1 MHEKYLKAY
10 ALLMKLWEETVPGA
24 VALRTRS
31 AFDALLPSET
41 IENVKRTCISL
52 ATEKII
58 KKVND
63 WRGSYMRGTGLWII
77 FMNCLSKSLISPLF
91 LPEIFSKTIRSDAER
106 LAKTNFSESEHQTTF
121 SINLSSHHPSQFFNA
136 LHEIQHNASLHPHK
150 ISKESLLHF
159 LDIAYDILS
168 KQTFTTNLCR
178 TCGLALLCLIQT
190 LIVMKPALID
200 DDVLDTSNKIWKMET
215 MFPLITKQETPTDE
229 SLNENQLELLSVT
242 KKRTSRSIFA
252 NLISPRFILQLDESP
267 TIDTSLKCLL
277 NWLKSL
283 VDSQL
288 VTIVVLSDMFV
299 SLFQYEWSKENLEKI
314 RYLSK
319 SLSEY
324 KSGSSC
330 LVDDDD
336 RDEKS
341 NLFLDLVADLAINLE
356 I

>member
-1 MHEKYLKAY
+1 
-10 ALLMKLWEETVPGA
+10 
-24 VALRTRS
+24 
-31 AFDALLPSET
+31 
-41 IENVKRTCISL
+41 
-52 ATEKII
+52 
-58 KKVND
+58 
-63 WRGSYMRGTGLWII
+63 
-77 FMNCLSKSLISPLF
+77 
-91 LPEIFSKTIRSDAER
+91 
-106 LAKTNFSESEHQTTF
+106 
-121 SINLSSHHPSQFFNA
+121 
-136 LHEIQHNASLHPHK
+136 
-150 ISKESLLHF
+150 
-159 LDIAYDILS
+159 
-168 KQTFTTNLCR
+168 
-178 TCGLALLCLIQT
+178 
-190 LIVMKPALID
+190 MKPALID

-229 SLNENQLELLSVT
+229 SLNENQLDFLSVT
-242 KKRTSRSIFA
+242 KKRTSRSIFT
-252 NLISPRFILQLDESP
+252 NLISPRLILQLDESP

-324 KSGSSC
+324 KSASSC
-330 LVDDDD
+330 LLDDDD